1 MKSVLSTKKHEKAR
15 RTYAQHGLNDCEF
28 IVTHPKSVL
37 SIEKHV
43 LNTDLASV
51 SECQTVN

>member
-1 MKSVLSTKKHEKAR
+1 MKSVLMSTKKHEKAR

-51 SECQTVN
+51 SEC